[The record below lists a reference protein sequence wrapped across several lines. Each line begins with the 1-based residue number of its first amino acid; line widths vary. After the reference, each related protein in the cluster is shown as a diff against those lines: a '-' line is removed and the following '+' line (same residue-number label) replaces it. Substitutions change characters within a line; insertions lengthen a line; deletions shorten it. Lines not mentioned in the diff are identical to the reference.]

1 MEGESASKFTA
12 SDPAPWLEVIDRPS
26 PILLIAPHGGR
37 AETAFRGPNPKVNDL
52 HTAEI
57 TRTLADRFAASALV
71 NFAMDRNRLDCNRL
85 GQLAERAPWL
95 LEIIARR
102 VEEMVTR
109 HGRAIVLLIHG
120 WNVIEPRVDFGL
132 GARLRDGRLV
142 PAGHGHISAGDEF
155 INRTVA
161 PIAERLRAGG
171 IAAGFGIRYPAGGF
185 HNLLQVF
192 TPRHLES
199 PLPALRR
206 LAAIAATGAIDAVQL
221 ELSVA
226 VRMPGSMRNC
236 ALDAI
241 GAAFP
246 IDAAQARDGAPAIE
260 LFREVVRT
268 VVRRPAAKA
277 PAPAALNAPRTGIPA
292 RAGMEFFDPSAGIGA
307 MASFDLG
314 PAAMGA
320 RIMMMLDHRRVALFT
335 GEGAVRRNG
344 GRISLGPLA
353 LHADGREIALTFRGP
368 AVVVP
373 DARVYLSIERALASG
388 ILDEAALVSVRLRV
402 PDAPLNLEE
411 ILQSGM
417 SIDPV
422 ATDPVAAFGRLTGT
436 ITIAGETRMLE
447 GVGRAGL
454 SFTGIGSAS
463 FVSRRMVWA
472 CLPASS
478 PYSALEAR
486 LIINE
491 DGTGYRAARLLG
503 RPGWTRADLVE
514 LDLDTASAES
524 PPEKIALTLALD
536 GTSRSLAGEVRSFVP
551 LSRPG
556 PNQSRI
562 YTSIGFANFRLG
574 PHEGAGMFEYSR
586 RVTPAQAAPADRSDQ
601 SNQADQA
608 GGDAD

>member
-1 MEGESASKFTA
+1 M
-12 SDPAPWLEVIDRPS
+12 
-26 PILLIAPHGGR
+26 
-37 AETAFRGPNPKVNDL
+37 
-52 HTAEI
+52 
-57 TRTLADRFAASALV
+57 
-71 NFAMDRNRLDCNRL
+71 
-85 GQLAERAPWL
+85 
-95 LEIIARR
+95 
-102 VEEMVTR
+102 
-109 HGRAIVLLIHG
+109 
-120 WNVIEPRVDFGL
+120 
-132 GARLRDGRLV
+132 

-161 PIAERLRAGG
+161 AIAERLRAGG
-171 IAAGFGIRYPAGGF
+171 IVPGFGIRYPAGGF

-246 IDAAQARDGAPAIE
+246 IDAARARDRAPAIE

-268 VVRRPAAKA
+268 VVRTPAAKA
-277 PAPAALNAPRTGIPA
+277 PALAALKALRPGIPA
-292 RAGMEFFDPSAGIGA
+292 RAGIEFFDPSAGIGA

-320 RIMMMLDHRRVALFT
+320 RIMVMLDHRRVALFT
-335 GEGAVRRNG
+335 GEGAVRRDG
-344 GRISLGPLA
+344 GRISLGPLT

-388 ILDEAALVSVRLRV
+388 ILDEAALISVRLQV
-402 PDAPLNLEE
+402 PDASLNLEE
-411 ILQSGM
+411 VLRSGM

-436 ITIAGETRMLE
+436 ITIAGETRMLD

-454 SFTGIGSAS
+454 SFTGIGSPN

-486 LIINE
+486 LITNE
-491 DGTGYRAARLLG
+491 DGTGHRAAQVFGSTGMEAMRPRGVRSRHRFGRVAARKNCPDPRARRRSADAHRRSAKLRPALAARPESEPYLHFHRLRELPARPARRRRRGRWNVRVFAPRDAGAG
-503 RPGWTRADLVE
+503 RPN
-514 LDLDTASAES
+514 
-524 PPEKIALTLALD
+524 
-536 GTSRSLAGEVRSFVP
+536 RST
-551 LSRPG
+551 
-556 PNQSRI
+556 QSLR
-562 YTSIGFANFRLG
+562 
-574 PHEGAGMFEYSR
+574 SR
-586 RVTPAQAAPADRSDQ
+586 RGGRGLIAAA
-601 SNQADQA
+601 
-608 GGDAD
+608 

>member
-1 MEGESASKFTA
+1 MDGESVREFTA
-12 SDPAPWLEVIDRPS
+12 SDPAPWLEVIDRSS

-57 TRTLADRFAASALV
+57 TRTLAGRFGASALV

-95 LEIIARR
+95 LEIIAGRI
-102 VEEMVTR
+102 EEMVAS

-120 WNVIEPRVDFGL
+120 WNIIEPRVDFGL
-132 GARLRDGRLV
+132 GARLRNGRLV

-155 INRTVA
+155 INRTVVA
-161 PIAERLRAGG
+161 IAERLRAGG
-171 IAAGFGIRYPAGGF
+171 IVPDFGVRYPAGGF

-192 TPRHLES
+192 TARHLES

-206 LAAIAATGAIDAVQL
+206 LATIAATGAIDAVQL

-241 GAAFP
+241 SAAFP
-246 IDAAQARDGAPAIE
+246 IDAAQARDGGPAM
-260 LFREVVRT
+260 EVVRA
-268 VVRRPAAKA
+268 VVRTPAAKA
-277 PAPAALNAPRTGIPA
+277 PAPSALKAPTTGIPA
-292 RAGMEFFDPSAGIGA
+292 RAGIEFFDPAAGIGA
-307 MASFDLG
+307 MASFDFG
-314 PAAMGA
+314 PTAMGA

-335 GEGAVRRNG
+335 GEGAVHRDG

-353 LHADGREIALTFRGP
+353 LHAEGREIALTFRGP
-368 AVVVP
+368 AVLVP
-373 DARVYLSIERALASG
+373 DARAYLSIERALASG
-388 ILDEAALVSVRLRV
+388 ILDEAAMVSVRLRV
-402 PDAPLNLEE
+402 PDASLNLEE
-411 ILQSGM
+411 VLQSGK
-417 SIDPV
+417 STDPV
-422 ATDPVAAFGRLTGT
+422 SSDPVAAFGRLTGT
-436 ITIAGETRMLE
+436 IAIAGETRTLD

-454 SFTGIGSAS
+454 SFTGIGSAN

-472 CLPASS
+472 CLPAGS

-486 LIINE
+486 LITNE
-491 DGTGYRAARLLG
+491 DGTGYRAARVFG
-503 RPGWTRADLVE
+503 RQGWRPCDLTE
-514 LDLDTASAES
+514 FDLETASAES

-536 GTSRSLAGEVRSFVP
+536 GAPLSLAGEVRSFVP

-562 YTSIGFANFRLG
+562 YTSIGFASFRG
-574 PHEGAGMFEYSR
+574 SHEGAGMFEYSR
-586 RVTPAQAAPADRSDQ
+586 RVTPEQATQAELSDQ
-601 SNQADQA
+601 PD
-608 GGDAD
+608 DAD

>member
-1 MEGESASKFTA
+1 MDGDPAREFTA

-37 AETAFRGPNPKVNDL
+37 AESAFRGPNPKVNDL

-57 TRTLADRFAASALV
+57 TRTLADRFGASALI

-85 GQLAERAPWL
+85 GQLVERAPWL
-95 LEIIARR
+95 LEIVARR
-102 VEEMVTR
+102 VEEMVAR

-120 WNVIEPRVDFGL
+120 WNIIEPRVDFGL
-132 GARLRDGRLV
+132 GARLRNGRLV

-155 INRTVA
+155 INRTVVA
-161 PIAERLRAGG
+161 IAERLRAGG
-171 IAAGFGIRYPAGGF
+171 IVPDFGIRYPAGGF

-192 TPRHLES
+192 TTRHLES

-206 LAAIAATGAIDAVQL
+206 LATIAATGAIDAVQL

-241 GAAFP
+241 SAAFP
-246 IDAAQARDGAPAIE
+246 IDAAQACDGAPTI
-260 LFREVVRT
+260 EVVRA
-268 VVRRPAAKA
+268 VVRTPAPKA
-277 PAPAALNAPRTGIPA
+277 PAPAALKAPRTGIPA
-292 RAGMEFFDPSAGIGA
+292 RAGIEFFDPSAGIGA
-307 MASFDLG
+307 TASFDLG
-314 PAAMGA
+314 PTAMGA

-335 GEGAVRRNG
+335 GEGAVHRDG

-353 LHADGREIALTFRGP
+353 LHAEGREIALTFRGP

-373 DARVYLSIERALASG
+373 DARAYLSIERALASG
-388 ILDEAALVSVRLRV
+388 ILDEAALVSVRLQV
-402 PDAPLNLEE
+402 PDASLNLEE
-411 ILQSGM
+411 VLQSGK
-417 SIDPV
+417 SSDPV
-422 ATDPVAAFGRLTGT
+422 ATDPVAAFGQITGT
-436 ITIAGETRMLE
+436 ITIAGETRTLD

-454 SFTGIGSAS
+454 SFTGIGSAN

-472 CLPASS
+472 CLPAGS

-486 LIINE
+486 LITNE
-491 DGTGYRAARLLG
+491 DGTGYRAARVFG
-503 RPGWTRADLVE
+503 RQGWRPCDLAE
-514 LDLDTASAES
+514 LDLETASAES

-536 GTSRSLAGEVRSFVP
+536 GTPLSLAGEVRSFVP

-562 YTSIGFANFRLG
+562 YTSIGFASFRRLARRAL
-574 PHEGAGMFEYSR
+574 ECSSTRGA
-586 RVTPAQAAPADRSDQ
+586 
-601 SNQADQA
+601 
-608 GGDAD
+608 

>member
-1 MEGESASKFTA
+1 VAALMEGESAGKFTA
-12 SDPAPWLEVIDRPS
+12 RDPAPWLEVIDRPS
-26 PILLIAPHGGR
+26 RILLIAPHGGR

-71 NFAMDRNRLDCNRL
+71 NFGMDRNRLDCNRL
-85 GQLAERAPWL
+85 DQLVERAPWL
-95 LEIIARR
+95 LEIIAQR
-102 VEEMVTR
+102 VHEMVAR
-109 HGRAIVLLIHG
+109 HGQAIVLLIHG

-132 GARLRDGRLV
+132 GGRLRGGRLV

-161 PIAERLRAGG
+161 AIAGRLRAGG
-171 IAAGFGIRYPAGGF
+171 IAPGFGIRYPAGGF

-192 TPRHLES
+192 TPRHRES

-246 IDAAQARDGAPAIE
+246 IDAAQARGGGWAI
-260 LFREVVRT
+260 EVVRA
-268 VVRRPAAKA
+268 VVRTPAAKTA
-277 PAPAALNAPRTGIPA
+277 SHTVLKAPRTGIPA
-292 RAGMEFFDPSAGIGA
+292 RAGIEFFDPSAGIGA

-314 PAAMGA
+314 PAAIGA

-335 GEGAVRRNG
+335 GEGAVRRDG

-373 DARVYLSIERALASG
+373 DARVYVSIERALASG
-388 ILDEAALVSVRLRV
+388 ILDEAAVVSVRLRV
-402 PDAPLNLEE
+402 PDAPLNLDEVLE
-411 ILQSGM
+411 GGM
-417 SIDPV
+417 SIDPA

-436 ITIAGETRMLE
+436 ITIAGETRTLE

-454 SFTGIGSAS
+454 SFTGIGSAN

-472 CLPASS
+472 CLPASL

-486 LIINE
+486 LITNE

-503 RPGWTRADLVE
+503 GPGWTRGELLE
-514 LDLDTASAES
+514 LDLDTVSAES
-524 PPEKIALTLALD
+524 PPEKIALTLALN
-536 GTSRSLAGEVRSFVP
+536 GARRTLAGEVRSFVP

-562 YTSIGFANFRLG
+562 YTSIGFANFQFG
-574 PHEGAGMFEYSR
+574 PHAGAGEGAGMFEYSR
-586 RVTPAQAAPADRSDQ
+586 RVTPAQTAQTHRSDQ
-601 SNQADQA
+601 A
-608 GGDAD
+608 GDDAD